1 MFYTILYN
9 YTLLYRSPYLS
20 DMKIAYPKDAY
31 ASSLKISLDNAIL
44 REFSTIPKEDDEEF
58 LYIS

>member
-1 MFYTILYN
+1 LYN

-20 DMKIAYPKDAY
+20 DLKIAYPKDAY

-44 REFSTIPKEDDEEF
+44 REFSNVEKEDHEEF

>member
-1 MFYTILYN
+1 MYN

-20 DMKIAYPKDAY
+20 DMKVAYPKDAY

-44 REFSTIPKEDDEEF
+44 REFSNITKEDDEEF